1 MVSLAPIT
9 HERPTFAL
17 AYAWAGVAIMWAF
30 WVCFVIFLAEPRQIV
45 AWWPLPTVDR
55 TEGLAHPAIAA
66 LIDLALV
73 TLFGLQHSVMARPWF
88 KQQVMGRMPEPL
100 QRVTY
105 VHMANAALFL
115 LILLWQPIPIE
126 IWDVDDPPLR
136 EVLWLMF
143 GAGWVILFLGAWSF
157 GIREL
162 LGIEQVMA
170 WREGRRLA
178 PRLKTGFLYRWLRHP
193 MYVGVLLG
201 MWGTPRMSFGHL
213 LLALAMT
220 GYVLIA
226 MRYEER
232 DLVERFGRRYS
243 HWRDAA

>member
-30 WVCFVIFLAEPRQIV
+30 WVSFVIFLAEPRQV
-45 AWWPLPTVDR
+45 LAWWPLPTVDR
-55 TEGLAHPAIAA
+55 SESLANPAFAA

-73 TLFGLQHSVMARPWF
+73 MLFGLQHSVMARPWF
-88 KQQVMGRMPEPL
+88 KEEVMGRMPEPL

-136 EVLWLMF
+136 EVLWLVF

-157 GIREL
+157 GMREL

-201 MWGTPRMSFGHL
+201 MWATPRMSFGHL
-213 LLALAMT
+213 LLALTMT
-220 GYVLIA
+220 AYVLIA

-232 DLVERFGRRYS
+232 DLAQRFGRHYS